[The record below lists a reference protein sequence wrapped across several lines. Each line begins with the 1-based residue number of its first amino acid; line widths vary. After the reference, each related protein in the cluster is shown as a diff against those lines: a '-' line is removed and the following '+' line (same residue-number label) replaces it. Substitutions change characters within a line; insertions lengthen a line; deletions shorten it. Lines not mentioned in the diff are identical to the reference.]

1 MLEVMLYRLIQAAR
15 DLNIRNKLFI
25 AFIVLNLIPLA
36 VISVWTY
43 QKSSSLIQEQ
53 TNIYTMDMLS
63 EVSKN
68 IELHM
73 HDIER
78 LYYSIFTNQEIRK
91 SLKAVNRQQWTD
103 LQYVSADKQIRNI
116 LYGLISDREDVEGV
130 SLYALNGTSFQT
142 SMYAK
147 KLDLRDQNW
156 QVLQRNRGDLSWFN
170 PSGQQSVVAAV
181 STIYDVDSLQKIG
194 YFLLT
199 YHEEALYK
207 VYSQIKLNEQGELF
221 IIDSHGQIIS
231 SRHKE
236 LIHHTPSESY
246 LQKIITSGDTGDFAD
261 DIDDKQQI
269 VSYQRIQNTDW
280 KIVSIIPTARYSE
293 QSIMLQQWMI
303 ILFVVVAL
311 ITLILGY
318 YLSVSIS
325 RPIRQLSSIMKN
337 TERENWSISFNYPSR
352 DEIGILSL
360 NFNRMIARIHYLIN
374 QVYEEER
381 LRQQSQLKFLMF
393 QINPHFLF
401 NTLETMNWMARIE
414 GVPEVG
420 KLSKALGDLMRE
432 GIKGKD
438 FITLSEE
445 LESVKKYIYIQ
456 KVRYVDKFDMQYDI
470 DPAVLSVIVPRFILQ
485 PIIENAIVHGLEMQM
500 DNGHIRIHA
509 YESEDTLVL
518 AIADDGLGMSTAQ
531 LEKLRHYLENPS
543 DSTLSGIGLLNVHQR
558 IQLHY
563 GEEYGLKINSI
574 EEQGTT
580 IILRIPNRLLMEKRS
595 EFSS

>member
-261 DIDDKQQI
+261 KIDDKQQI

-311 ITLILGY
+311 ITIILGY

-337 TERENWSISFNYPSR
+337 TERDNWSISFNYPSR

-381 LRQQSQLKFLMF
+381 LRQQSQMKFLMF

-401 NTLETMNWMARIE
+401 NTLETINWMARIE

-456 KVRYVDKFDMQYDI
+456 KVRYVDKFEMQYDI
-470 DPAVLSVIVPRFILQ
+470 DPNVLSVIVPRFILQ

-500 DNGHIRIHA
+500 ENGYIRIHA
-509 YESEDTLVL
+509 YQSEETLVL
-518 AIADDGLGMSTAQ
+518 SIHDDGLGMNINQ
-531 LEKLRHYLENPS
+531 LEQLRHYLDHPS
-543 DSTLSGIGLLNVHQR
+543 SSTLSGIGLLNVHQR

-563 GEEYGLKINSI
+563 GEGYRLQIDSV

-580 IILRIPNRLLMEKRS
+580 IILHIPMIHLLENRS
-595 EFSS
+595 EFSI

>member
-78 LYYSIFTNQEIRK
+78 LYYSIFTNPDIRK

-130 SLYALNGTSFQT
+130 SLYGLNGTSFQT

-156 QVLQRNRGDLSWFN
+156 QVLQHNRGNLSWFN

-236 LIHHTPSESY
+236 LIHHTPTESY

-311 ITLILGY
+311 ITIILGY

-352 DEIGILSL
+352 DEIGILSM

-456 KVRYVDKFDMQYDI
+456 KVRYVDKFEMQYDI
-470 DPAVLSVIVPRFILQ
+470 DPTVLSVIVPRFILQ

-500 DNGHIRIHA
+500 ENGHICIHA

-518 AIADDGLGMSTAQ
+518 SIADDGLGMSSVQ
-531 LEKLRHYLENPS
+531 LETLRHYLENPS

-563 GEEYGLKINSI
+563 GEEYGLRINST
-574 EEQGTT
+574 EDQGTT
-580 IILRIPNRLLMEKRS
+580 IILHIPNRLLMEKRS

>member
-1 MLEVMLYRLIQAAR
+1 MLEVWLHRLIQAAR

-78 LYYSIFTNQEIRK
+78 LYYAIFTNQEIRE
-91 SLKAVNRQQWTD
+91 SLKAVNRQQWSP
-103 LQYVSADKQIRNI
+103 LQHVSADKRIRNI

-130 SLYALNGTSFQT
+130 SLYALDGTSFQT
-142 SMYAK
+142 STYPR

-156 QVLQRNRGDLSWFN
+156 QVLQRNRGDLTWFN

-231 SRHKE
+231 SGNKAS
-236 LIHHTPSESY
+236 IHHTPTEAY

-261 DIDDKQQI
+261 HIDDKQQI

-293 QSIMLQQWMI
+293 QSIVLQQWML
-303 ILFVVVAL
+303 ILFIIVAL

-318 YLSVSIS
+318 SLSVSIS

-337 TERENWSISFNYPSR
+337 TERDNWSISFNYPSR

-432 GIKGKD
+432 GIKGKE

-470 DPAVLSVIVPRFILQ
+470 DPAVLSLIVPRFILQ

-500 DNGHIRIHA
+500 ENGMICIHA
-509 YESEDTLVL
+509 HQSEDTLIL
-518 AIADDGLGMSTAQ
+518 SIHDDGLGMNTAH
-531 LEKLRHYLENPS
+531 LETLRHYLDHPS
-543 DSTLSGIGLLNVHQR
+543 DSSLSGIGLLNVHQR

-563 GEEYGLKINSI
+563 GEDYGLQI
-574 EEQGTT
+574 ESLDNQGTT
-580 IILRIPNRLLMEKRS
+580 VILHIPSDHFLENRS

>member
-1 MLEVMLYRLIQAAR
+1 MLEVMLYRMIQSAR

-25 AFIVLNLIPLA
+25 AFLVLNLIPLA

-73 HDIER
+73 RDIER
-78 LYYSIFTNQEIRK
+78 LYYAIFTNQEIRE
-91 SLKAVNRQQWTD
+91 SLKAVNRQEWSP
-103 LQYVSADKQIRNI
+103 LQQVSADKRIRNI
-116 LYGLISDREDVEGV
+116 LYGFISDREDVEGV
-130 SLYALNGTSFQT
+130 NLYALDGTSFQT
-142 SMYAK
+142 NVYPR
-147 KLDLRDQNW
+147 KLDLQDQNW
-156 QVLQRNRGDLSWFN
+156 QVLQNNRGDLKWFN
-170 PSGQQSVVAAV
+170 PEGQQSVVAAV
-181 STIYDVDSLQKIG
+181 STIYDMDSLQKIG

-199 YHEEALYK
+199 YREEALYN

-231 SRHKE
+231 SGNKQS
-236 LIHHTPSESY
+236 IHHTPSEAY
-246 LQKIITSGDTGDFAD
+246 LQQIITSGDTEDFED
-261 DIDDKQQI
+261 SIDHKQQI

-303 ILFVVVAL
+303 ILFVIVAL
-311 ITLILGY
+311 ITMILGY

-337 TERENWSISFNYPSR
+337 TERDNWAISFNYRSQ
-352 DEIGILSL
+352 DEIGILSM

-401 NTLETMNWMARIE
+401 NTLETINWMARIE
-414 GVPEVG
+414 GVPDVG

-456 KVRYVDKFDMQYDI
+456 KVRYVDKFELEYDI
-470 DPAVLSVIVPRFILQ
+470 DPDVLSVIVPRFILQ
-485 PIIENAIVHGLEMQM
+485 PIIENAIVHGLEMKLE
-500 DNGHIRIHA
+500 NGRICIQASQSDQILILSVH
-509 YESEDTLVL
+509 
-518 AIADDGLGMSTAQ
+518 DDGLGIESTQ
-531 LEKLRHYLENPS
+531 LEQLREYLANPS
-543 DSTLSGIGLLNVHQR
+543 ASSLSGIGLLNVYQR

-563 GEEYGLKINSI
+563 GDNYGLWIHSTA
-574 EEQGTT
+574 EQGTT
-580 IILRIPNRLLMEKRS
+580 IMMRMPIRSPLEKRS